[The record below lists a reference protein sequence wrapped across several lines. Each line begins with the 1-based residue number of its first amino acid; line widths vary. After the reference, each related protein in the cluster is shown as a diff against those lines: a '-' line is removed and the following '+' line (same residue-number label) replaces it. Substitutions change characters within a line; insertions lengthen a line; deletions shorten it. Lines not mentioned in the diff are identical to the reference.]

1 MKHYFESV
9 ETVLEHM
16 GSSKNGIDPKEASLR
31 LEKYGRNKLDEG
43 KKKTVFG
50 RFLDQLKDPM
60 IIVLIVAAIIQ
71 VLPESRPTQSS
82 Y

>member
-43 KKKTVFG
+43 KK
-50 RFLDQLKDPM
+50 
-60 IIVLIVAAIIQ
+60 
-71 VLPESRPTQSS
+71 RPSLADF
-82 Y
+82 

>member
-31 LEKYGRNKLDEG
+31 LEN
-43 KKKTVFG
+43 
-50 RFLDQLKDPM
+50 M
-60 IIVLIVAAIIQ
+60 AAT
-71 VLPESRPTQSS
+71 SWTKARKRPSLADF
-82 Y
+82 